1 MAQEGTVKWFDPQK
15 GYGFIEPDGG
25 GEDVFVHFSAI
36 QQEGFKSLE
45 DGERVRFEQV
55 EGDEG
60 PKAESVESLEDLPDM
75 DEESPGDGEEE
86 AATEPGPAASE
97 PDEPEPGPPAS
108 EPEPGRGVESEAGPG
123 APETGPGSPTR
134 EPGAGADEDEED
146 SGLLDW

>member
-15 GYGFIEPDGG
+15 GYGFIEPDSG

-45 DGERVRFEQV
+45 DGERVKFEQV

-60 PKAESVESLEDLPDM
+60 PKAENVESMEDLPEM
-75 DEESPGDGEEE
+75 DESPDDEGAGAEPGPGVE
-86 AATEPGPAASE
+86 TEPGPGAA
-97 PDEPEPGPPAS
+97 
-108 EPEPGRGVESEAGPG
+108 EAGPG
-123 APETGPGSPTR
+123 APESGPGS
-134 EPGAGADEDEED
+134 EPGPATRDPGVGADEEDDE

>member
-15 GYGFIEPDGG
+15 GYGFIEPDSG

-45 DGERVRFEQV
+45 DGERVRFEEV

-60 PKAESVESLEDLPDM
+60 PKAENVESLEDLPEM
-75 DEESPGDGEEE
+75 DESAADEER
-86 AATEPGPAASE
+86 A
-97 PDEPEPGPPAS
+97 PEPGP
-108 EPEPGRGVESEAGPG
+108 GVESEAGPG
-123 APETGPGSPTR
+123 APDAGPGSPAR
-134 EPGAGADEDEED
+134 EPGPAADEEEED

>member
-15 GYGFIEPDGG
+15 GYGFIEPDSG

-45 DGERVRFEQV
+45 DGERVRFEEV

-60 PKAESVESLEDLPDM
+60 PKAENVESLEDLPEM
-75 DEESPGDGEEE
+75 EEE
-86 AATEPGPAASE
+86 PAADEGPA
-97 PDEPEPGPPAS
+97 PEPGP
-108 EPEPGRGVESEAGPG
+108 GVESEAGPG
-123 APETGPGSPTR
+123 APDAGPGSPTP
-134 EPGAGADEDEED
+134 EPGPGADEDEED

>member
-15 GYGFIEPDGG
+15 GYGFIEPDSG

-60 PKAESVESLEDLPDM
+60 PKAENVESLEDLPEM
-75 DEESPGDGEEE
+75 EEPSAEE
-86 AATEPGPAASE
+86 GPA
-97 PDEPEPGPPAS
+97 PEPEPGA
-108 EPEPGRGVESEAGPG
+108 GVESEAGPG
-123 APETGPGSPTR
+123 APEAGPAR
-134 EPGAGADEDEED
+134 EPAEEEEED

>member
-15 GYGFIEPDGG
+15 GYGFIEPDSG

-55 EGDEG
+55 DGDEG
-60 PKAESVESLEDLPDM
+60 PKAENVESLEDLPEM
-75 DEESPGDGEEE
+75 EESSAEEGP
-86 AATEPGPAASE
+86 ATER
-97 PDEPEPGPPAS
+97 EPGA
-108 EPEPGRGVESEAGPG
+108 GVESEAAGPG
-123 APETGPGSPTR
+123 APEAGPAG
-134 EPGAGADEDEED
+134 EPAEEEEED

>member
-15 GYGFIEPDGG
+15 GYGFIEPDSG

-60 PKAESVESLEDLPDM
+60 PKAENVESLEDLPEM
-75 DEESPGDGEEE
+75 EEPSAEEG
-86 AATEPGPAASE
+86 AATEPGP
-97 PDEPEPGPPAS
+97 
-108 EPEPGRGVESEAGPG
+108 GVEPEAGPG
-123 APETGPGSPTR
+123 APEAGPAR
-134 EPGAGADEDEED
+134 EPGDEEEED

>member
-1 MAQEGTVKWFDPQK
+1 MAKEGTVKWFDPQK
-15 GYGFIEPDGG
+15 GYGFIEPDSG

-60 PKAESVESLEDLPDM
+60 PKAESVESLEDLPEM
-75 DEESPGDGEEE
+75 EEEPSGDEE
-86 AATEPGPAASE
+86 AATE
-97 PDEPEPGPPAS
+97 EPGPPAS
-108 EPEPGRGVESEAGPG
+108 EPEPGPAASEPESGRGVESEAGPG

>member
-1 MAQEGTVKWFDPQK
+1 MTQEGTVKWFDPQK
-15 GYGFIEPDGG
+15 GYGFIEPDSG

-60 PKAESVESLEDLPDM
+60 PKAENVESLEDLPEM
-75 DEESPGDGEEE
+75 DEP
-86 AATEPGPAASE
+86 AADEGPAAEPGPAG
-97 PDEPEPGPPAS
+97 PEPGT
-108 EPEPGRGVESEAGPG
+108 GVESEAGPG
-123 APETGPGSPTR
+123 APDAGPGSPTR
-134 EPGAGADEDEED
+134 EPGPAADEDEED

>member
-15 GYGFIEPDGG
+15 GYGFIEPDSG

-60 PKAESVESLEDLPDM
+60 PKAENVESLEDLPEM
-75 DEESPGDGEEE
+75 EES
-86 AATEPGPAASE
+86 AADEGPAS
-97 PDEPEPGPPAS
+97 PEPGT
-108 EPEPGRGVESEAGPG
+108 GVESEAGPG
-123 APETGPGSPTR
+123 APDAGPGPPTR
-134 EPGAGADEDEED
+134 EPGPGADEDEED